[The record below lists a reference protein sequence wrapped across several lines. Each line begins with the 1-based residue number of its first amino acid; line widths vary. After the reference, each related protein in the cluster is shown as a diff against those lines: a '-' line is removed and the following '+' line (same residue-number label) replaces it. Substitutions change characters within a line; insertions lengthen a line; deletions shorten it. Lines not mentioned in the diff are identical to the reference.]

1 MMKPARRRYSVPSTE
16 YSVPKRR
23 GVVAM
28 EFAIVASLLFIL
40 LLGMIEFGRAMMVL
54 NVVSNAA
61 RAGARAGSLS
71 SGNYASATAAA
82 GAVLT
87 AAGITATPTYTVTV
101 NGIPVAS
108 DAAFQIL
115 AVSGS
120 AVSVKV
126 SVKYTD
132 VS

>member
-1 MMKPARRRYSVPSTE
+1 MARAEVCRPGPGTQYSVLGTRHAAL
-16 YSVPKRR
+16 KGR

-61 RAGARAGSLS
+61 RTGARAGSLS
-71 SGNYASATAAA
+71 SGSYSSATAAA

-87 AAGITATPTYTVTV
+87 AAGITATPTYTV
-101 NGIPVAS
+101 
-108 DAAFQIL
+108 
-115 AVSGS
+115 
-120 AVSVKV
+120 KV
-126 SVKYTD
+126 
-132 VS
+132 